1 MEDRQRLFILELIT
15 KGLYME
21 SHLYQDLYDLEN
33 EHWWFI
39 SKRKIVLALLGK
51 YLPANITHNI
61 LDVGC
66 GSGLMLNDLTRFGNV
81 SGMDYSEDALRFSSM
96 SFDGVLRRGYLPGGM
111 PFPENHFDVIVALD
125 ILEHI
130 EDDIASLQDIKNH
143 LKDGGICLVTVPAH
157 MFLWSG
163 HDVVHDHKRR
173 YTKEMLRERIELAG
187 LSILKL
193 SYYNSLLF
201 VPITLTRMAHRL
213 MKKEYGSD
221 AQMPNKY
228 ANMMLQRIFSFEAL
242 CLDYFDFRTGVSLI
256 AVLTKQ

>member
-1 MEDRQRLFILELIT
+1 
-15 KGLYME
+15 ME

-33 EHWWFI
+33 EHWWFV
-39 SKRKIVLALLGK
+39 SKRKIVLSLLEK
-51 YLPANITHNI
+51 HLSADANHHI

-66 GSGLMLNDLTRFGNV
+66 GSGLMLNDLTRFGTV
-81 SGMDYSEDALRFSSM
+81 YGMDYSEEALRFSAM
-96 SFDGVLRRGYLPGGM
+96 NFNGILRRGFLPGGI
-111 PFPENHFDVIVALD
+111 PFPEDHFDVIVALD

-130 EDDIASLQDIKNH
+130 EDDTTSLQDLKSH

-173 YTKEMLRERIELAG
+173 YTKEMLRDRIEIAG
-187 LSILKL
+187 LRILKL

-201 VPITLTRMAHRL
+201 LPITLTRMANRL
-213 MKKEYGSD
+213 MRSEHGSD

-228 ANMMLQRIFSFEAL
+228 LNMMLQRIFSFEAL
-242 CLDYFDFRTGVSLI
+242 CLDHFDFRTGVSLI

>member
-1 MEDRQRLFILELIT
+1 
-15 KGLYME
+15 ME

-33 EHWWFI
+33 EHWWFV
-39 SKRKIVLALLGK
+39 SKKKIVLSLLEK
-51 YLPANITHNI
+51 YLPANVSHNI

-66 GSGLMLNDLTRFGNV
+66 GSGLMLNDLTRFGTV
-81 SGMDYSEDALRFSSM
+81 YGMDYSEEALRFSSM
-96 SFDGVLRRGYLPGGM
+96 SFDGALKRGYLPGGI

-130 EDDIASLQDIKNH
+130 EDDIASLEDIRDHLRNH
-143 LKDGGICLVTVPAH
+143 GICIVTVPAH

-173 YTKEMLRERIELAG
+173 YTREMLRERIELTG
-187 LSILKL
+187 FRILKL

-201 VPITLTRMAHRL
+201 LPITLTRMANRL
-213 MKKEYGSD
+213 MRSENGSD

-228 ANMMLQRIFSFEAL
+228 INMMLQRIFSFEAL
-242 CLDYFDFRTGVSLI
+242 CLDHFDFRTGVSII
-256 AVLTKQ
+256 AVLTK